1 MKKGLFILLIFCFS
15 LTIISCSDE
24 KEEYTATTT
33 TTTSDTT
40 APTVLSTSPTDTQS
54 EVSISENILV
64 TFSEAMDTTSV
75 TTNTSNTTCS
85 GSLQLSSDNFSSC
98 FQMSSSPSNSNSDKT
113 FSVDPSG
120 SLLYSTSYKIRVTT
134 GVKDASGNT
143 MSSQYETS
151 IGFTTSGL
159 FVAVGNSGK
168 ILTSDNG
175 TSWDNRSSGTT
186 STLIGITYGNN
197 KFMTMSGDKTGTML
211 TSSNGTSW
219 TSTSWTCSSCID
231 DNNSN
236 NFSTY
241 TLNDFTYRR

>member
-1 MKKGLFILLIFCFS
+1 
-15 LTIISCSDE
+15 
-24 KEEYTATTT
+24 
-33 TTTSDTT
+33 
-40 APTVLSTSPTDTQS
+40 
-54 EVSISENILV
+54 
-64 TFSEAMDTTSV
+64 
-75 TTNTSNTTCS
+75 
-85 GSLQLSSDNFSSC
+85 
-98 FQMSSSPSNSNSDKT
+98 MSSSPSNSNSDKT

-186 STLIGITYGNN
+186 STLIGVTYGNN

-219 TSTSWTCSSCID
+219 TCSSCIDDTCID